1 MLEEINRFLRTRQS
15 PNTAICYG
23 HILHRLCEFLDGR
36 SVTFHD
42 LDEDTFLSFLDSQPW
57 SATTRHMALQIV
69 KVFLRWKFGD
79 HQLLRMKSKR
89 PKTHP
94 QRTITQEQFNTLMEY
109 FNTMSAKGCRD
120 LAVVM
125 VMAETG
131 LRATEICTLQ
141 MKDLFLDQ
149 RYLVALGKGSRWKLC
164 RLSRDTVNILGL
176 WLAYRREMGPT
187 ATTVFVSIR
196 GKKRNQPMHRY
207 GLLTNFRRIS
217 KKVGFYFTPHVFRRL
232 MATRML
238 DLGATEEAV
247 KQQGD
252 WRSDRD
258 FRRYI
263 QTYRL
268 REIEPYSPVTSFFRG
283 DDEGD
288 DKKPNTY

>member
-1 MLEEINRFLRTRQS
+1 MLEEVNRFLRTRPS

-23 HILHRLCEFLDGR
+23 HILHRLCEFLDR
-36 SVTFHD
+36 SNLTFQD
-42 LDEDTFLSFLDSQPW
+42 LNEEAFLTFLVSQPW

-69 KVFLRWKFGD
+69 KIFLRWKFGD

-94 QRTITQEQFNTLMEY
+94 QRTITQEQFNILMGH
-109 FNTMSAKGCRD
+109 FDTMSPKGCRD
-120 LAVVM
+120 LAIVM
-125 VMAETG
+125 VLGETG

-149 RYLVALGKGSRWKLC
+149 RYLVALGKGSRWKVC
-164 RLSRDTVNILGL
+164 RLSKDTVNILGL
-176 WLAYRREMGPT
+176 WLSHRREMET
-187 ATTVFVSIR
+187 NATTVFVSVR
-196 GKKRNQPMHRY
+196 GKKRNQPMHRF
-207 GLLTNFRRIS
+207 GLLSNFRHLS
-217 KKVGFYFTPHVFRRL
+217 DKVGFYFTPHVFRRL

-252 WRSDRD
+252 WHSDRD
-258 FRRYI
+258 FKRYI

-283 DDEGD
+283 DDEAGN
-288 DKKPNTY
+288 KKS